1 MRDFTTL
8 QRDWF
13 QDLDGLPEGVENSQE
28 LVEACEHDPEPYV
41 TGVTQR
47 EYCPR
52 CGKVLDETL
61 MEYKYE

>member
-13 QDLDGLPEGVENSQE
+13 QDGLPEGVENSQE
-28 LVEACEHDPEPYV
+28 LVEACEHDPEPKV

-52 CGKVLDETL
+52 CGKVLDKTL
-61 MEYKYE
+61 IEYKYE

>member
-13 QDLDGLPEGVENSQE
+13 QDGLPAGVENSQE
-28 LVEACEHDPEPYV
+28 LVEACEHDPEPKV

>member
-8 QRDWF
+8 QKDWF
-13 QDLDGLPEGVENSQE
+13 QDGIPEGIENSQE
-28 LVEACEHDPEPYV
+28 LVKACEHEPKPKV